1 MHIAGAFAIMYSLK
15 GRQGAEPVESK
26 KMKNLIKKAQQFAHD
41 VNANGWDY
49 YPDEMVGFP
58 ENFGVYNYE
67 DGIWLVDT
75 KDEASMQK
83 AEKWSCLS
91 NTNNS

>member
-1 MHIAGAFAIMYSLK
+1 MN
-15 GRQGAEPVESK
+15 
-26 KMKNLIKKAQQFAHD
+26 NLIKKAQQFAHD

-49 YPDEMVGFP
+49 YPDEMEGFP

-75 KDEASMQK
+75 KEEASMQK
-83 AEKWSCLS
+83 AEKLVMLIKHK
-91 NTNNS
+91 